1 MFRFVTVVVVLV
13 FVVAAFQATIAGT
26 NLGPAP
32 KGTAAVLV
40 FLVLA
45 TGFYLGRR
53 FSQAGATATANARAE
68 AKSAS
73 ISRAAANA
81 RAQQMVVIQNYA
93 AQMEASVTPLR
104 VEDDG
109 YGDDVDFEELE
120 GGDGESAQAGGGAL
134 TGVPDPYLLP
144 VAPTPSCFP
153 IASSRRL
160 EGLAVNL
167 PAVTETSPAE
177 HVHAGAAS
185 TFPRVDGQAVGP
197 MIARGEHEAPAHLGQ
212 WPFPT
217 DDRPGGGEHV
227 R

>member
-1 MFRFVTVVVVLV
+1 MFRFVTAVVVLI
-13 FVVAAFQATIAGT
+13 FGVATFQATITGT

-32 KGTAAVLV
+32 KGTVAVLV

-68 AKSAS
+68 ARSAS

-93 AQMEASVTPLR
+93 AQMEAGVQPLR
-104 VEDDG
+104 VEEDG

-134 TGVPDPYLLP
+134 YGVPDP
-144 VAPTPSCFP
+144 
-153 IASSRRL
+153 
-160 EGLAVNL
+160 
-167 PAVTETSPAE
+167 
-177 HVHAGAAS
+177 
-185 TFPRVDGQAVGP
+185 
-197 MIARGEHEAPAHLGQ
+197 
-212 WPFPT
+212 
-217 DDRPGGGEHV
+217 
-227 R
+227 